1 MLRFLARRCIP
12 DFQNT
17 ADPKVR
23 QSYGILCGA
32 VGILFN
38 TLLCIAKLLVGILSG
53 SIAITAD
60 ALNNL
65 SDAGSSAITLFGFR
79 LAAQKFGHGRFEYI
93 AGLIVSLIILLMGVE
108 LGKSSVE
115 KILHPAPVAFHWTSV
130 LVLVLSI
137 GVKCYMAAYNR
148 RIGKQIQS
156 ATISAAAA
164 DSLSDCLG
172 TLLAHFTGLHIDGW
186 AGLLVAA
193 CILFTGYHAAK
204 DTISPLLGQPPA
216 PELVSEIEQTLL
228 RHKGILGVHDLI
240 VHDYGP
246 GRMFVSAHAAA
257 RLH

>member
-79 LAAQKFGHGRFEYI
+79 LAAQKPDTEHPFGHGRFEYI

-115 KILHPAPVAFHWTSV
+115 KILHPAPVAFH
-130 LVLVLSI
+130 
-137 GVKCYMAAYNR
+137 
-148 RIGKQIQS
+148 
-156 ATISAAAA
+156 
-164 DSLSDCLG
+164 
-172 TLLAHFTGLHIDGW
+172 H
-186 AGLLVAA
+186 LVAN
-193 CILFTGYHAAK
+193 IPQRTDAAEEGIFFVGNVSDLIFQIARFSSTPSLCRAFK
-204 DTISPLLGQPPA
+204 KRLLG
-216 PELVSEIEQTLL
+216 
-228 RHKGILGVHDLI
+228 ILHAETGVDI
-240 VHDYGP
+240 
-246 GRMFVSAHAAA
+246 
-257 RLH
+257 